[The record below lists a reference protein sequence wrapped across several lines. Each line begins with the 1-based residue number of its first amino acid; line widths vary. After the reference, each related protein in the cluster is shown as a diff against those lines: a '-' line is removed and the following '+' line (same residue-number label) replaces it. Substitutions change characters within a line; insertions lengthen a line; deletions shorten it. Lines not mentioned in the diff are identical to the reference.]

1 MPATNVSSTWVD
13 GDLKFYDKNKNL
25 IMALDGTNGNV
36 EFPEGIDLS
45 SGTPTSHP
53 INMEGLTLA
62 ANTNAIRGANVNPT
76 RASGWISFSGTVST
90 SPAAVYSDYRELHT
104 TGTAEVLGI
113 GSFPYMDSGAS
124 CKSMYGCQFIAFV
137 STGSTIAAATAAG
150 EGVFAL
156 WGKTTIDGASVNASG
171 VAAAAWL
178 SFQANVTDVS
188 ALDTAMINMEI
199 ASGGIRS
206 VFKVQDSASG
216 GATYFA
222 DFTDD
227 LGKPCS
233 LTNGTTLADIKDTAN
248 AGWIRVRIGSTDRY
262 IALYALKAS

>member
-1 MPATNVSSTWVD
+1 MPATNVRSSWSG
-13 GDLKFYDKNKNL
+13 GDLYFTGVNGNNIL
-25 IMALDGTNGNV
+25 VLDGTNERA

-62 ANTNAIRGANVNPT
+62 ANMNAIRGASVNPT
-76 RASGWISFSGTVST
+76 RTSGWISFSGTIST
-90 SPAAVYSDYRELHT
+90 TPAQCYTDHRELHT
-104 TGTAEVLGI
+104 TGAAEVLGI
-113 GSFPYMDSGAS
+113 GSFPFMDSGAS
-124 CKSMYGCQFIAFV
+124 GKSMYALQAICEADSGATV
-137 STGSTIAAATAAG
+137 GAATAVG
-150 EGVFAL
+150 DGVFPIFAKCL
-156 WGKTTIDGASVNASG
+156 INEAGFNASA
-171 VAAAAWL
+171 VAAAAFL

-188 ALDTAMINMEI
+188 AADTAMINMEI

-216 GATYFA
+216 GATYLL

-233 LTNGTTLADIKDTAN
+233 LTNGSILNDISSTSN

-262 IALYALKAS
+262 IPLYALKA